1 MGAKDFRR
9 RLIIILYILS
19 TAASIIIFSI
29 VMNSVAIDIE
39 CKSYR
44 QYAVEGSRIYYSDNL
59 REGGFIFSMD
69 SKGIVSHMF
78 SAKETGDDR
87 ILGLSVNEGKVYAV
101 LSTFIEQKDEKDEN
115 ALDSEP
121 CYRIICLDNKLKLQ
135 TQTQKFTINED
146 EMFSGFS
153 AEPTGLFLTMISKDG
168 AYVKVYGVDQHF
180 LKENL
185 ENTDRNVT
193 IENVRTKRAD
203 ETRYYCEA
211 LYSKGELHLRTDKD
225 APEGVFETDEFIR
238 KVVSGMKLRLGHLF
252 SLYAQYIIWY
262 FAILIIWFIVLYLII
277 RGVSDRNRSV
287 YYIIIAEFVL
297 FVIAAAASY
306 AVAVNYEDARSVEHS
321 RFAVISMLGLSEGA
335 GLKERCDYSDPEF
348 YDTEQYQR
356 IRKNLTEFI
365 RRDGNSDIFYDVLV
379 LRLRDSIV
387 CASGSG
393 RNQEAIEELYG
404 IKLLPIADMIHRGQ
418 KYAAIDFTIEG
429 QKYRAVA
436 VTDSLTAPEY
446 ALVGIINSTTMS
458 SSVFVDNI
466 GVLIVFIITF
476 AVGSAFVVLAWFL
489 HMRDLIALEQA
500 LSDVAMGSE
509 MPDRPVI
516 LGRDVKDMWDSAQE
530 LAMKMEE
537 IQYSKLR
544 ILEAYYRFAPKNV
557 EKVLGKNSILEVKS
571 GDHKLVRGTVGMAG
585 IEFPDER
592 KHDTL
597 ANLIGSIGLYQKNH
611 DSIMIGKS
619 PDMSRMQILFMDS
632 EKEVTNAFIEL
643 SMASATAAGGVKSS
657 TVLFHDECEFG
668 VLGNEIESTTYLKA
682 AHQDLLY
689 SCTSIVQ
696 ELDLGLVISER
707 IKEREHIETGL
718 RFVGYAALNKDS
730 ERIKLYEVLDAYPA
744 RKRAERLSTL
754 DKYMEALNLYYER
767 DFYIARTKFSDILK
781 ETPGDSL
788 VRWYV
793 FEADRYLNEIVE
805 DDSFMI
811 LHT

>member
-1 MGAKDFRR
+1 MGANEFRR
-9 RLIIILYILS
+9 RLIIILYVLS
-19 TAASIIIFSI
+19 TAVSIVIFSFL
-29 VMNSVAIDIE
+29 MNSVAIDIE

-44 QYAVEGSRIYYSDNL
+44 QYAVDGSKIFYSDNL
-59 REGGFIFSMD
+59 RDGGYIFSMD
-69 SKGIVSHMF
+69 SKGNVSHMF
-78 SAKETGDDR
+78 STRETNDDR
-87 ILGLSVNEGKVYAV
+87 VLGISVNDGKVYAV
-101 LSTFIEQKDEKDEN
+101 LSTFIEKADENDEN

-121 CYRIICLDNKLKLQ
+121 AYRLVCLDNKLKMQ
-135 TQTQKFTINED
+135 TQTQKFTITDD

-153 AEPTGLFLTMISKDG
+153 AEPTGLFMTMISRDG
-168 AYVKVYGVDQHF
+168 AYVKVYGVDQMF
-180 LKENL
+180 LKEELQDN
-185 ENTDRNVT
+185 DKPVT
-193 IENVRTKRAD
+193 IENVRTKRSE
-203 ETRYYCEA
+203 ETRYYSEA
-211 LYSKGELHLRTDKD
+211 VYERGELHLRTDKD
-225 APEGVFETDEFIR
+225 EPYGVFKTDEFIR
-238 KVVSGMKLRLGHLF
+238 KVVSGMKLRMGHLF
-252 SLYAQYIIWY
+252 SLYASYIIWY
-262 FAILIIWFIVLYLII
+262 FAVMIIWYIVLYFII
-277 RGVSDRNRSV
+277 RGITDRNRSV
-287 YYIIIAEFVL
+287 YYIIIAEVVL
-297 FVIAAAASY
+297 FIIAGAASY
-306 AVAVNYEDARSVEHS
+306 AVAVNYEDARAVEHS

-335 GLKERCDYSDPEF
+335 GLKERTDYSDPEF
-348 YDTEQYQR
+348 YDTEQYQK
-356 IRKNLTEFI
+356 IRKSLGEFV

-393 RNQEAIEELYG
+393 RNQEGIEQLYG
-404 IKLLPIADMIHRGQ
+404 IKTLPIADEIHKGN
-418 KYAAIDFTIEG
+418 KYTAVDFTIEG

-436 VTDSLTAPEY
+436 VTDSLAAPEY

-466 GVLIVFIITF
+466 GVIIVFVITF

-509 MPDRPVI
+509 MPERPVV

-571 GDHKLVRGTVGMAG
+571 GDHMLVTGTVGMAG
-585 IEFPDER
+585 IEFPDEKR
-592 KHDTL
+592 HDTL
-597 ANLIGSIGLYQKNH
+597 ASLIGSIGFYQKNH

-619 PDMSRMQILFMDS
+619 PDMSRMQLLFMNN
-632 EKEVTNAFIEL
+632 EREVTKAFIEL
-643 SMASATAAGGVKSS
+643 SIESAGTGGVKFS
-657 TVLFHDECEFG
+657 TVLFYDECEFG
-668 VLGNEIESTTYLKA
+668 VLGNEVESTTYLKA
-682 AHQDLLY
+682 VHQDLLY
-689 SCTSIVQ
+689 SCTSIVKA
-696 ELDLGLVISER
+696 LDLGLVISEK
-707 IKEREHIETGL
+707 IKNREHIDSGL
-718 RFVGYAALNKDS
+718 RFIGYAALGKTG
-730 ERIKLYEVLDAYPA
+730 ERIRLYEVLDAYPA

-754 DKYMEALNLYYER
+754 EKYNEALDLYYER

-805 DDSFMI
+805 DDSYML